1 MKRIIYPGVVLAA
14 GLLVSQA
21 VFFFLVLHS
30 NVQLHDKLLAL
41 ASAGYLIV
49 PNAHVLPELT
59 RIPAAFFGALFFT
72 FTIGA
77 GLSIVSLFAAWLY
90 RRVFR
95 GSIRFVVFLAV
106 AWAVL
111 IAAVNMGGFS
121 LAGTVSIAVIPP
133 FVFVFAVRQMPL
145 NARPQGRLVAA
156 LQIVAVIV
164 VALAWLPK
172 TDRDVFIEIRDNL
185 LLTNT
190 VGKAFNDFY
199 YSYTLY
205 PAKLIKTPGQKLMA
219 PVCTGGIRD
228 ENLKRRIEDTLVGYD
243 YLPVAQNSPCDLYI
257 DQETESL
264 ALSNRKNAVI
274 QTSTAA
280 FFDSPGKVLGE
291 FSENTDTQSYFRMI
305 IFYSLFSALP
315 LSLFLLVHAFFAA
328 LLFIVSPVF
337 LRHAMASMLCML
349 IGVGAALPLYASP
362 DHKMASPDDIRAGL
376 ISDDWRHQRSALRA
390 IGEASA
396 EPVRYHRLHA
406 HDHLA
411 RSPYVPVR
419 YWYASALGDSRH
431 PEAVNILIR
440 MLDDPHPNVA
450 CTAYFGLGR
459 SGGRQAIDEIKRRI
473 TESDHWYVQW
483 YAYMSLRRLGWTQK
497 K

>member
-1 MKRIIYPGVVLAA
+1 MKRIIYPGVILAA

-30 NVQLHDKLLAL
+30 NVQLHEKLLAL
-41 ASAGYLIV
+41 ESAGYLIV

-121 LAGTVSIAVIPP
+121 LAGTVSIAVILP

-190 VGKAFNDFY
+190 AGKAFNDFY

-243 YLPVAQNSPCDLYI
+243 YLPVDQNSPCDLYI

-264 ALSNRKNAVI
+264 VLSNRKNAVI

-376 ISDDWRHQRSALRA
+376 ASDDWRHQRSALRA
-390 IGEASA
+390 IPEVSTV
-396 EPVRYHRLHA
+396 PTQYNLHA
-406 HDHLA
+406 HGHLSSS
-411 RSPYVPVR
+411 RHVPVR
-419 YWYASALGDSRH
+419 YWYASALGGSRH
-431 PEAVNILIR
+431 PEAVDMLIR

-459 SGGRQAIDEIKRRI
+459 SGGRQAINEIKRRI

-483 YAYMSLRRLGWTQK
+483 YAYRSLRRLGWTQK